1 MKIREFKVL
10 TESSNIEA
18 RKVKPGA
25 SFHDSFNQINRLKT
39 KEEVDGYINQV
50 KDLGKQLV
58 NTKGYSDVIRYKQVI
73 QKYLKSVVNY
83 AYEVD
88 RKDSFWNNNYFRT
101 VNVVNEKLESLTR
114 DFLSDEKEN
123 IDIASK
129 IDDINGL
136 LIDLYM

>member
-39 KEEVDGYINQV
+39 KEEVDGYINQI

-58 NTKGYSDVIRYKQVI
+58 NTKGYSDVIRDKQVI